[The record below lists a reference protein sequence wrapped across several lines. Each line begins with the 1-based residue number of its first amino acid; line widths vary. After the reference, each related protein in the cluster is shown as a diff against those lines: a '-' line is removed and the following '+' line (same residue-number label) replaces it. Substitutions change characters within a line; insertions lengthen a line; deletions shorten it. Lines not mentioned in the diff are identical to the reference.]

1 MSAPSDRRTG
11 EAAAISIICAVVVL
25 LLVIGSALTQ
35 GCISPQPATLTP
47 AAGYAAARAEREAQD
62 LRTRSICQQEI
73 AHGRDDLVAWLKL
86 LGLVGGGVAA
96 GGGVVAATKRH
107 KTEAKT

>member
-11 EAAAISIICAVVVL
+11 EAWRTFIVCSVLAVIL
-25 LLVIGSALTQ
+25 LAVSALMQ
-35 GCISPQPATLTP
+35 GCIAPQPAPVTP
-47 AAGYAAARAEREAQD
+47 AGYAAARAEREAQD
-62 LRTRSICQQEI
+62 LRTRSVCQQEI
-73 AHGRDDLVAWLKL
+73 AKGRDDLVAWLKL